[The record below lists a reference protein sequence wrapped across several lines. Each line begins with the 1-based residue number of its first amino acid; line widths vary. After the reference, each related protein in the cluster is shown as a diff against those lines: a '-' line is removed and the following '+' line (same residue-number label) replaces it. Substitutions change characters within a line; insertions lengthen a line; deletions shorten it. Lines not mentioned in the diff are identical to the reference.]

1 MTADT
6 FPKLLDRNARERGGR
21 PAIREKYLGIWQTF
35 SWRDSRAEVE
45 TIAHGLAASGL
56 QRGDRIAIIGDNRP
70 NLYWSIV
77 AAQAL
82 GAVPVPVYQDSGAD
96 ELTYVL
102 QHAEVSFAVSED
114 QEQIDKLLEVRE
126 TTPALRTL
134 VYCDPRGMR
143 EYDQD
148 FIHSLDEIKQA
159 GETHKAA
166 NSGFYD
172 TEVAKGQGADTAI
185 FLYTSGTTGNPKGV
199 VLTYD
204 NLVSMAEMSVELEQ
218 ISEDEDTLAY
228 LPMAWVGDCVFSI
241 GQSYVAGFCSNCPE
255 SQQTFLTDLKEI
267 GPTYFFAPPRIF
279 ENILTSVNVRMQDAG
294 RTKRR
299 LFRYFMAHAN
309 KVGVKILQKEP
320 VGPVDRFKY
329 WLGEFFVY
337 GPLKNTL
344 GLSRV
349 RRVYTAGEAIG
360 PDIFD
365 FYRSIG
371 LNMKQL
377 YGQTEASVFVTLQPD
392 NEVYAD
398 TVGKACPG
406 VEVKVDPDSREVL
419 YRSDGVF
426 KEYYKNEEETRKTKT
441 EDGWVHT
448 GDAGFIDHNGH
459 LKIIDRAK
467 DVGVLNNGSMFAPKY
482 LENKLKFF
490 PFIQEAVTF
499 GAGRD
504 HAAAL
509 ISIDID
515 AVGNWAERNNVSYAS
530 YRELAAKPDV
540 YEEIRRNIEQVNK
553 DLAEDPE
560 LAGAQI
566 ARFALLHK
574 ELDADDGELTRT
586 RKVRRKFINERYDA
600 VIDALYGS
608 QSEVHCEVETTFEDG
623 RKGVSAADI
632 RIMDAATLG
641 AAGAEPLRQ
650 AG

>member
-6 FPKLLDRNARERGGR
+6 FPKLLDRNARERGPR

-35 SWRDSRAEVE
+35 SWSETRAEVE
-45 TIAHGLAASGL
+45 TIAHGLAASGV
-56 QRGDRIAIIGDNRP
+56 QRGDRIAIVGDNRP
-70 NLYWSIV
+70 NLYWSMV

-82 GAVPVPVYQDSGAD
+82 GAIPVPVYQDSGAG
-96 ELTYVL
+96 ELAYVL

-114 QEQIDKLLEVRE
+114 QEQIDKLLEVQE
-126 TTPALRTL
+126 TTPGLKTF

-143 EYDQD
+143 EYEQD

-159 GETHKAA
+159 GKKHKAA
-166 NSGFYD
+166 NAGFYD
-172 TEVAKGQGADTAI
+172 AEVARGRGSDIAT

-204 NLVSMAEMSVELEQ
+204 NLISMSEMSVELEH
-218 ISEDEDTLAY
+218 IRDDEETLAY
-228 LPMAWVGDCVFSI
+228 LPMAWVGDCLFSI
-241 GQSYVAGFCSNCPE
+241 GQCYVAGFCANCPE
-255 SQQTFLTDLKEI
+255 SQETFLTDLKEI

-279 ENILTSVNVRMQDAG
+279 ENILTSVNVRMQDSG
-294 RTKRR
+294 RTKQR
-299 LFRYFMAHAN
+299 LFRYFMGHAK
-309 KVGVKILQKEP
+309 KVGVNILQKEK
-320 VGPVDRFKY
+320 VGLGDRFKY

-344 GLSRV
+344 GMSRV

-406 VEVKVDPDSREVL
+406 VELRVDPDSREVL
-419 YRSDGVF
+419 YRSEGVF

-504 HAAAL
+504 HAAAM
-509 ISIDID
+509 ISIDMD

-530 YRELAAKPDV
+530 YRELAAKPEV
-540 YEEIRRNIEQVNK
+540 YEEIRRNIEQVNA
-553 DLAEDPE
+553 DLAEDSE
-560 LAGAQI
+560 LSGAQI

-608 QSEVHCEVETTFEDG
+608 QSKVHCEVETTFEDG

-632 RIMDAATLG
+632 AIMDAKLAGG
-641 AAGAEPLRQ
+641 APLAKAG
-650 AG
+650 

>member
-6 FPKLLDRNARERGGR
+6 FPKLLDRNARERGPR

-35 SWRDSRAEVE
+35 SWSETRAEVE
-45 TIAHGLAASGL
+45 TIAHGLAASGV
-56 QRGDRIAIIGDNRP
+56 QRGDRIAIVGDNRP

-82 GAVPVPVYQDSGAD
+82 GAIPVPVYQDSVAS
-96 ELTYVL
+96 ELAYVL

-114 QEQIDKLLEVRE
+114 QEQIDKLLEVQE
-126 TTPALRTL
+126 TTPALKTL

-143 EYDQD
+143 EYEQD

-159 GETHKAA
+159 GEKHRAA
-166 NSGFYD
+166 NAGFYD
-172 TEVAKGQGADTAI
+172 AEVARGQGSDTAI

-199 VLTYD
+199 VLTYG
-204 NLVSMAEMSVELEQ
+204 NLISMAEMSVELER
-218 ISEDEDTLAY
+218 ITEDEDTLAY

-299 LFRYFMAHAN
+299 LFHYFMAHAK
-309 KVGVKILQKEP
+309 KVGVKILQREK
-320 VGPVDRFKY
+320 VGAGDRFKY
-329 WLGEFFVY
+329 WLGELFVY

-344 GLSRV
+344 GMSRV

-499 GAGRD
+499 GGGRD
-504 HAAAL
+504 HAAAM

-530 YRELAAKPDV
+530 YRELAAKPAV
-540 YEEIRRNIEQVNK
+540 YEEIRRNIEQVNA

-586 RKVRRKFINERYDA
+586 RKVRRKFINERYDNL
-600 VIDALYGS
+600 IEALYGS

-632 RIMDAATLG
+632 AIMDAKLTGG
-641 AAGAEPLRQ
+641 APLAKAG
-650 AG
+650 

>member
-6 FPKLLDRNARERGGR
+6 FPKLLDRNARERGPR

-35 SWRDSRAEVE
+35 SWSETRAEVE
-45 TIAHGLAASGL
+45 TIAHGLAASGV
-56 QRGDRIAIIGDNRP
+56 QRGDRIAIVGDNRP
-70 NLYWSIV
+70 NLYWSMV

-82 GAVPVPVYQDSGAD
+82 GAIPVPVYQDSGAG
-96 ELTYVL
+96 ELAYVL

-114 QEQIDKLLEVRE
+114 QEQIDKLLEVQE
-126 TTPALRTL
+126 TTPGLKTF

-143 EYDQD
+143 EYEQD

-159 GETHKAA
+159 GKKHKAA
-166 NSGFYD
+166 NAGFYD
-172 TEVAKGQGADTAI
+172 AEVARGRGSDIAT

-204 NLVSMAEMSVELEQ
+204 NLISMSEMSVELEH
-218 ISEDEDTLAY
+218 IRDDEETLAY
-228 LPMAWVGDCVFSI
+228 LPMAWVGDCLFSI
-241 GQSYVAGFCSNCPE
+241 GQCYVAGFCANCPE
-255 SQQTFLTDLKEI
+255 SQETFLTDLKEI

-279 ENILTSVNVRMQDAG
+279 ENILTSVNVRMQDSG
-294 RTKRR
+294 RTKQR
-299 LFRYFMAHAN
+299 LFRYFMGHAK
-309 KVGVKILQKEP
+309 KVGVKILQKEK
-320 VGPVDRFKY
+320 VGLGDRFKY

-344 GLSRV
+344 GMSRV

-406 VEVKVDPDSREVL
+406 VELRVDPDSREVL
-419 YRSDGVF
+419 YRSEGVF

-504 HAAAL
+504 HAAAM
-509 ISIDID
+509 ISIDMD

-530 YRELAAKPDV
+530 YRELAAKPEV
-540 YEEIRRNIEQVNK
+540 YEEIRRNIEQVNA
-553 DLAEDPE
+553 DLAEDSE
-560 LAGAQI
+560 LSGAQI

-608 QSEVHCEVETTFEDG
+608 QSKVHCEVETTFEDG

-632 RIMDAATLG
+632 AIMDAKLAGG
-641 AAGAEPLRQ
+641 APLAKAG
-650 AG
+650 

>member
-6 FPKLLDRNARERGGR
+6 FPKLLDRNARERGPR

-35 SWRDSRAEVE
+35 SWGESRAEVE
-45 TIAHGLAASGL
+45 IIAHGLAASGL
-56 QRGDRIAIIGDNRP
+56 ERGDRIAIIGDNRP
-70 NLYWSIV
+70 YLYWAIV

-82 GAVPVPVYQDSGAD
+82 GAIPVPVYQDSVAG
-96 ELTYVL
+96 ELAYVL
-102 QHAEVSFAVSED
+102 DHSEVSFAVAED
-114 QEQIDKLLEVRE
+114 QEQVDKLLEAME
-126 TTPALRTL
+126 KAQALKTI

-148 FIHSLDEIKQA
+148 FLRSLDEIKKA
-159 GETHKAA
+159 GEAHRAA
-166 NSGFYD
+166 NGGFYEA
-172 TEVAKGQGADTAI
+172 EVARGQGSDTAI

-199 VLTYD
+199 VLTFD
-204 NLVSMAEMSVELEQ
+204 NLISMAEMSVELEQ
-218 ISEDEDTLAY
+218 IREDEDTLAY

-241 GQSYVAGFCSNCPE
+241 GQSYVAGFCANCPE
-255 SQQTFLTDLKEI
+255 SQATFLTDLKEI

-279 ENILTSVNVRMQDAG
+279 ENILTSVNVRMQDAS
-294 RTKRR
+294 RTKQR
-299 LFRYFMAHAN
+299 LFRYFMNHARQ
-309 KVGVKILQKEP
+309 VGVKILQKEK
-320 VGPVDRFKY
+320 VGAWARFKY
-329 WLGEFFVY
+329 RLGEILVY

-344 GLSRV
+344 GMSRV

-419 YRSDGVF
+419 YRSEGVF

-441 EDGWVHT
+441 DDGWVHT
-448 GDAGFIDHNGH
+448 GDAGFIDQNGH

-504 HAAAL
+504 YTAAM

-515 AVGNWAERNNVSYAS
+515 AVGNWAERNNVAYAS
-530 YRELAAKPDV
+530 YRELAAKQDV
-540 YEEIRRNIEQVNK
+540 YEEIRKNIEQVNH
-553 DLAEDPE
+553 DLAEDTE

-586 RKVRRKFINERYDA
+586 RKVRRRHINERYGA
-600 VIDALYGS
+600 VIEALYDGRG
-608 QSEVHCEVETTFEDG
+608 EVHCEVETTFEDG
-623 RKGVSAADI
+623 RKGVSAADL
-632 RIMDAATLG
+632 RIMDAATAG
-641 AAGAEPLRQ
+641 TAGAEPLRQ

>member
-6 FPKLLDRNARERGGR
+6 FPKLLDRNARERGPR

-35 SWRDSRAEVE
+35 SWSETRAEVE
-45 TIAHGLAASGL
+45 TIAHGLAASGV
-56 QRGDRIAIIGDNRP
+56 QRGDRIAIVGDNRP
-70 NLYWSIV
+70 NLYWSMV

-82 GAVPVPVYQDSGAD
+82 GAIPVPVYQDSGAS
-96 ELTYVL
+96 ELAYVL

-114 QEQIDKLLEVRE
+114 QEQIDKLLEVQE
-126 TTPALRTL
+126 TTPGLKTF

-143 EYDQD
+143 EYEQD

-159 GETHKAA
+159 GKKHKAA
-166 NSGFYD
+166 NAGFYD
-172 TEVAKGQGADTAI
+172 AEVARGRGSDIAT

-204 NLVSMAEMSVELEQ
+204 NLISMSEMSVELEH
-218 ISEDEDTLAY
+218 IRDDEETLAY
-228 LPMAWVGDCVFSI
+228 LPMAWVGDCLFSI
-241 GQSYVAGFCSNCPE
+241 GQCYVAGFCANCPE
-255 SQQTFLTDLKEI
+255 SQETFLTDLKEI

-279 ENILTSVNVRMQDAG
+279 ENILTSVNVRMQDSG
-294 RTKRR
+294 RTKQR
-299 LFRYFMAHAN
+299 LFRYFMGHAK
-309 KVGVKILQKEP
+309 KVGVKILQKEK
-320 VGPVDRFKY
+320 VGLGDRFKY

-344 GLSRV
+344 GMSRV

-406 VEVKVDPDSREVL
+406 VELRVDPDSREVL
-419 YRSDGVF
+419 YRSEGVF

-504 HAAAL
+504 HSAAM
-509 ISIDID
+509 ISIDMD

-530 YRELAAKPDV
+530 YRELAAKPEV
-540 YEEIRRNIEQVNK
+540 YEEIRRNIEQVNA
-553 DLAEDPE
+553 DLAEDSE
-560 LAGAQI
+560 LSGAQI

-608 QSEVHCEVETTFEDG
+608 QSKVHCEVETTFEDG

-632 RIMDAATLG
+632 AIMDAKLAGG
-641 AAGAEPLRQ
+641 APLAKAG
-650 AG
+650 